1 MSRKT
6 WLLVLLIVPAMILS
20 ACGGAKTETPTVQQ
34 TEVTSS
40 PAPVIVRIGYAGSPD
55 SLNPAAGM
63 LSEAWTMYGLVYSSI
78 YMPQYDNSF
87 KLDIADSVTPSAD
100 NMSYTIKIKP
110 NVKFHDG
117 TPLTAK
123 DVAFSLN
130 FYREGVD
137 FPYMNGYTTSFA
149 DAVAQDDS
157 TVVLTMNTPVPNID
171 YLLAY
176 LYILP
181 EHIWSAYT
189 GAAAMEFD
197 NVAMIGSGP
206 FKMVDYAQGELVHL
220 AANPDYYGTKPLVD
234 EVVFQTFS
242 NEDAM
247 VQAIKTGQVDMITE
261 FPLTALE
268 TLATT
273 ENVKVVSGPGLAPDL
288 NDIIINQVSKD
299 NCPVAD
305 GGLCTGHPALQD
317 VVVRQALAH
326 ATDKQQLVDI
336 VLLGEGTPGL
346 TLIPDALIP
355 WFNTSIKDY
364 SYDVAAANQMLE
376 TAGYKDVDGDGVREM
391 PDGTTKLEFRFNWPS
406 DSTVAPRAAEM
417 ISNMWGDIG
426 VKLQLQALDPDA
438 LTSICC
444 PAFDYDI
451 MFWGWGSD
459 PDPSF
464 LLSVML
470 TDQIPTG
477 MNETGFSDTTFD
489 DLYIQ
494 QGQELNKDAR
504 KSEIWQMQQIVFD
517 KVAYIIPF
525 YTNAVQAYRTD
536 TFTGWITDQ
545 PKLELQNV
553 LSLVAVEPIK
563 K

>member
-6 WLLVLLIVPAMILS
+6 WLLVFLIIPAMILS
-20 ACGGAKTETPTVQQ
+20 ACGGSTTKTP
-34 TEVTSS
+34 S
-40 PAPVIVRIGYAGSPD
+40 ILRIGYAGSPD
-55 SLNPAAGM
+55 SLNPTAGM
-63 LSEAWTMYGLVYSSI
+63 LSEAWTMYELVYSSI
-78 YMPQYDNSF
+78 YEPQFDNSF
-87 KLDIADSVTPSAD
+87 KLDLGESVTPSAD
-100 NMSYTIKIKP
+100 NLSYTIKIKP

-117 TPLTAK
+117 TPLTSK

-130 FYREGVD
+130 FYRDGTD

-149 DAVAQDDS
+149 DATAQDD
-157 TVVLTMNTPVPNID
+157 TTIILTMNSPVPNID

-181 EHIWSAYT
+181 EHIWSAHSSSD
-189 GAAAMEFD
+189 AMEFD
-197 NVAMIGSGP
+197 NAAMIGSGP
-206 FKMVDYAQGELVHL
+206 FKLVDYAQGEYVHL
-220 AANPDYYGTKPLVD
+220 AKNVDYYGKKPNVD

-242 NEDAM
+242 NEDAL
-247 VQAIKTGQVDMITE
+247 VQAIKTSQVDMITE
-261 FPLTALE
+261 FPLTALD
-268 TLATT
+268 TLKSTPKI
-273 ENVKVVSGPGLAPDL
+273 NVVSGPAISPEL
-288 NDIIINQVSKD
+288 NDIIINQVSAD
-299 NCPVAD
+299 NCPKDA

-364 SYDVAAANQMLE
+364 SFDTALANQMLDQ
-376 TAGYKDVDGDGVREM
+376 AGYKDIDGDEIREM
-391 PDGTTKLEFRFNWPS
+391 PDGSKKLEFRFNWPS
-406 DSTVAPRAAEM
+406 DSTVAPRAAEL
-417 ISNMWGDIG
+417 ISTMWAKIG
-426 VKLQLQALDPDA
+426 VKLDLQALDPDA

-444 PAFDYDI
+444 PAYDYDI

-464 LLSVML
+464 LLSVMT

-477 MNETGFSDTTFD
+477 MNETGFSDATFD
-489 DLYIQ
+489 SLYVQ
-494 QGQELNKDAR
+494 EGQELNKDVR
-504 KSEIWQMQQIVFD
+504 KADIWQMQQIIFD
-517 KVAYIIPF
+517 KVAYIVPF

-536 TFTGWITDQ
+536 TFKGWITDQ

-553 LSLVAVEPIK
+553 LSLTAVKPVK
-563 K
+563 